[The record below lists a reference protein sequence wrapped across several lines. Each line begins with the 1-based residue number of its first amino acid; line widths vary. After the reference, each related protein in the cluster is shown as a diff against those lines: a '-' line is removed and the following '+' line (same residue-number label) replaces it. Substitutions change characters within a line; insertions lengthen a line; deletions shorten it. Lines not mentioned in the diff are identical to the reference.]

1 LILPAV
7 SRLWGWVFRHV
18 SVAGGQKGEMMGS
31 RSIVR
36 AVLAGLCAAGFVGQG
51 IAADL
56 STLPDTDYCA
66 VAGTSNLVLT
76 ENIADLRGEV
86 VRLMDE
92 SVAVADSSEWINSSR
107 PVFVWASEAKV
118 ACGKAYGYLRTN
130 YKDEDYI
137 NKCECFHSRMVE
149 YMN

>member
-1 LILPAV
+1 
-7 SRLWGWVFRHV
+7 
-18 SVAGGQKGEMMGS
+18 VAY
-31 RSIVR
+31 RSMVR
-36 AVLAGLCAAGFVGQG
+36 GALTALCVATFVGQAV
-51 IAADL
+51 AADL
-56 STLPDTDYCA
+56 STVPDADYCA
-66 VAGTSNLVLT
+66 VAGTSNLFLT
-76 ENIADLRGEV
+76 ENITDLKGEV

-92 SVAVADSSEWINSSR
+92 SVAVASSSEWINSSR

-130 YKDEDYI
+130 YRDEDTI

>member
-1 LILPAV
+1 
-7 SRLWGWVFRHV
+7 
-18 SVAGGQKGEMMGS
+18 MGS
-31 RSIVR
+31 RSTFC
-36 AVLAGLCAAGFVGQG
+36 AALAGLCIASLAGQA

-56 STLPDTDYCA
+56 STVPDADYCA

-76 ENIADLRGEV
+76 ENVAELKSEV

-92 SVAVADSSEWINSSR
+92 SVDVADSSEWINSSR

-130 YKDEDYI
+130 YKDEDTI

>member
-1 LILPAV
+1 MI
-7 SRLWGWVFRHV
+7 
-18 SVAGGQKGEMMGS
+18 S
-31 RSIVR
+31 RSIGR
-36 AVLAGLCAAGFVGQG
+36 GLLAGLCIAGCVSQG

-56 STLPDTDYCA
+56 STAPDADYCA

-76 ENIADLRGEV
+76 ENIAELKSEV

-92 SVAVADSSEWINSSR
+92 SVAGADSSEWINSSR

-118 ACGKAYGYLRTN
+118 ACGKAYGYLRSN
-130 YKDEDYI
+130 YKDEDTI
-137 NKCECFHSRMVE
+137 NKCECFYSCMVE

>member
-1 LILPAV
+1 MV
-7 SRLWGWVFRHV
+7 SIG
-18 SVAGGQKGEMMGS
+18 
-31 RSIVR
+31 RSL
-36 AVLAGLCAAGFVGQG
+36 LAGFCAAAFAGQA

-56 STLPDTDYCA
+56 STVPDADYCA

-76 ENIADLRGEV
+76 ENLADLRSEV

-92 SVAVADSSEWINSSR
+92 SVAAANSSEWINSSR

-118 ACGKAYGYLRTN
+118 ACGKAYGYLKTN
-130 YKDEDYI
+130 YKDEDTI